1 MRFKELLDTAK
12 EKTGGFGGEKLTELG
27 DSLNEALPIIT
38 QAGFVPEQLQVQL
51 GIPPKVTLRLRVVR
65 ELSDEEYDAVVERAG
80 EKVISS
86 IVAGTFLKAAA
97 LQRSFRIGSLHSS
110 HIEIELS
117 PLPAVRLL
125 FAPPATTT
133 PAGGELAGTTRQ
145 AWELTP
151 ALSPNDAGAR
161 SGA

>member
-1 MRFKELLDTAK
+1 MRFKDLLETAK
-12 EKTGGFGGEKLTELG
+12 EKTGGFGAEKLAELG

-38 QAGFVPEQLQVQL
+38 QAGFAPEQMQVQL

-65 ELSDEEYDAVVERAG
+65 ELSDEEYDAVVQRAG
-80 EKVISS
+80 DKVISS

-125 FAPPATTT
+125 FAPPTTT
-133 PAGGELAGTTRQ
+133 LPAADALAVSTRQ
-145 AWELTP
+145 PWDSPSLT
-151 ALSPNDAGAR
+151 R
-161 SGA
+161 